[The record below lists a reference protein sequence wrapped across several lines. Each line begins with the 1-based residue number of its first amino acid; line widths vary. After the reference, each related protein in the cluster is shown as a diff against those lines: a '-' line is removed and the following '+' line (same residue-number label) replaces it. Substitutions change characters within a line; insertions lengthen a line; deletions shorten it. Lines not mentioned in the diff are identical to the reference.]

1 MIPCVSGRPLRT
13 LVGVLVVVLLAVSCS
28 SEGASDDPSSRLAES
43 FEQTFRGSFAYHLEA
58 VADRDALEAMDATLG
73 PIVARLNLFEI
84 DGVVDGDTATMAFSL
99 YGLAPLGEFRRF
111 GDDEIF
117 LRFGITQEPLSV
129 LVRPDLGSDLTRIAE
144 EQDLPRT
151 VTNAIAALFQGDWV
165 GVTGAFDPAD
175 MEDLLGVDV
184 ARESDD
190 APADGTL
197 AGALPDLV
205 RQYVEVSDE
214 IAEDGSAVYGVE
226 LRVVEMLATV
236 AGLGERGLSAEDAQ
250 MLNDLFAGFPE
261 RVAGTVGIE
270 DGVVTEVVFD
280 IAQAARD
287 AGDDVPG
294 SLVVRLELRDHG
306 DPVTPERPGDATLVD
321 SDELLA
327 GLAALLGVR
336 AEG

>member
-1 MIPCVSGRPLRT
+1 
-13 LVGVLVVVLLAVSCS
+13 
-28 SEGASDDPSSRLAES
+28 
-43 FEQTFRGSFAYHLEA
+43 
-58 VADRDALEAMDATLG
+58 MDATLG

-99 YGLAPLGEFRRF
+99 YGLAPIGEFRRF
-111 GDDEIF
+111 GDEEIF

-144 EQDLPRT
+144 EQELPRT

-184 ARESDD
+184 ASESAADE
-190 APADGTL
+190 APPEDGALAD
-197 AGALPDLV
+197 ALPDLV
-205 RQYVEVSDE
+205 RQYVEVRDE

-250 MLNDLFAGFPE
+250 VLNDLFAGFPE

-306 DPVTPERPGDATLVD
+306 APVAPERPGDATLVD

>member
-1 MIPCVSGRPLRT
+1 MTRRPLRV
-13 LVGVLVVVLLAVSCS
+13 LASLLVVALLAGACS
-28 SEGASDDPSSRLAES
+28 SGGTDEDPSSRLAES
-43 FEQTFRGSFAYHLEA
+43 FEETFRGSFAYHLEA

-73 PIVARLNLFEI
+73 PIVARLNLFQL
-84 DGVVDGDTATMAFSL
+84 DGVVDGDAATMAFSL
-99 YGLAPLGEFRRF
+99 YGLAPIGEFRRF

-117 LRFGITQEPLSV
+117 LRFGVTQEPLSV

-144 EQDLPRT
+144 EQELPRT
-151 VTNAIAALFQGDWV
+151 VTNAIAALFRGEWV

-184 ARESDD
+184 PSEAEAE

-205 RQYVEVSDE
+205 RQYVEVTDE
-214 IAEDGSAVYGVE
+214 VGADGSAVYGVE
-226 LRVVEMLATV
+226 LRVVEVLATV
-236 AGLGERGLSAEDAQ
+236 AGIGEQGLSAEDAQ
-250 MLNDLFAGFPE
+250 VLTDLFAGFPE

-294 SLVVRLELRDHG
+294 SLVVRLELTDHG
-306 DPVTPERPGDATLVD
+306 APDAPERPDDATLVD